1 MSAADTRLRRAREAA
16 ARSARLQAAL
26 SALPWLLLA
35 AAVAWRVNAAAWSI
49 LVLAAIALVAL
60 WHAWQV
66 GRAFDERWLAR
77 TLNARRRDMED
88 SADLLF
94 PHRPAT
100 NPLEHLQQQRLRQ
113 RVQDGPQIDLR
124 AEWRHRRL
132 LLWGALAAALAGA
145 VVFYPE
151 PQQDASTASTPG
163 PERASPD
170 RPAQLTGVSIDIQPP
185 AYTGVAA
192 TNIDTL
198 AATVPEGSVLQ
209 WTLRFAPMPR
219 QVELVFHDGERL
231 ALEREGDAW
240 VGRRR
245 IDRPAVYHLQ
255 LEHPLPA
262 AQAGENRI
270 DVILDKPPELR
281 VLKPLQTLTMAAS
294 GQSQWALEFEASD
307 DYGLSPSAELS
318 ITRTVGSGEN
328 ITTRQQTITLRGRG
342 GPKQMRYAHQIAL
355 APLGMV
361 AGEDLIVRLSVS
373 DRRTPSPHTVVSPS
387 YILRWPAPPVV
398 ESADLDGQ
406 VKRVMPAYF
415 RSQRQII
422 IDAEALLKEKPR
434 LAADRYLERSDR
446 IGVDQR
452 LLRLRYGQFLGEETG
467 GTPQL
472 LPANDAQDVH
482 QTDLPIEVASEA
494 PAPAPAP
501 DPAHVAEDADG
512 HDHAGGIQRQPTFGE
527 EAAVLEQFGH
537 THDHAEAATL
547 LDPATRELLRSAL
560 NEMWQSE
567 LKLRQSEPDRALPFA
582 HRALELIKQVQEAER
597 IYLPRVG
604 SQVPPIDPGRRLSGD
619 RSGIVSRRDPLHPAT
634 APDPTAVDAWRAL
647 SPTPGAAGPDLD
659 LDLDLDE
666 LARWVDSQDV
676 ADADPLQ
683 LAAAIAEV
691 RRDPACRKC
700 RARLRGALWPLV
712 TRPPAAASERS
723 AAGESGDAYL
733 DALQREGRQ

>member
-1 MSAADTRLRRAREAA
+1 
-16 ARSARLQAAL
+16 
-26 SALPWLLLA
+26 
-35 AAVAWRVNAAAWSI
+35 
-49 LVLAAIALVAL
+49 
-60 WHAWQV
+60 
-66 GRAFDERWLAR
+66 
-77 TLNARRRDMED
+77 
-88 SADLLF
+88 
-94 PHRPAT
+94 
-100 NPLEHLQQQRLRQ
+100 
-113 RVQDGPQIDLR
+113 
-124 AEWRHRRL
+124 
-132 LLWGALAAALAGA
+132 
-145 VVFYPE
+145 
-151 PQQDASTASTPG
+151 
-163 PERASPD
+163 
-170 RPAQLTGVSIDIQPP
+170 
-185 AYTGVAA
+185 
-192 TNIDTL
+192 
-198 AATVPEGSVLQ
+198 
-209 WTLRFAPMPR
+209 
-219 QVELVFHDGERL
+219 
-231 ALEREGDAW
+231 
-240 VGRRR
+240 
-245 IDRPAVYHLQ
+245 
-255 LEHPLPA
+255 
-262 AQAGENRI
+262 
-270 DVILDKPPELR
+270 
-281 VLKPLQTLTMAAS
+281 
-294 GQSQWALEFEASD
+294 
-307 DYGLSPSAELS
+307 
-318 ITRTVGSGEN
+318 
-328 ITTRQQTITLRGRG
+328 
-342 GPKQMRYAHQIAL
+342 MRYAHQIAL

-501 DPAHVAEDADG
+501 DRAHAAQDEDG
-512 HDHAGGIQRQPTFGE
+512 HDHAEGIQREPTFGE

-567 LKLRQSEPDRALPFA
+567 LTLRQSEPDGALPYA

-619 RSGIVSRRDPLHPAT
+619 RSGIVSSRDPLHQAT

-647 SPTPGAAGPDLD
+647 APTPGAAGPG

-691 RRDPACRKC
+691 RRDPACREC

-712 TRPPAAASERS
+712 TRPPAAASERPS
-723 AAGESGDAYL
+723 AGESGDAYL

>member
-1 MSAADTRLRRAREAA
+1 MSTADTRLRRAREAA
-16 ARSARLQAAL
+16 ARRARIQGAL
-26 SALPWLLLA
+26 LALPWLLVAVA
-35 AAVAWRVNAAAWSI
+35 AAWRANAAAWSMLL
-49 LVLAAIALVAL
+49 LVAIALAAG
-60 WHAWQV
+60 WHVWRV
-66 GRAFDERWLAR
+66 GRAFDDRWMAR
-77 TLNARRRDMED
+77 ALNARRRDMED

-124 AEWRHRRL
+124 APWRHRSL
-132 LLWGALAAALAGA
+132 VLWGSLAAALAGA
-145 VVFYPE
+145 IVFYPE
-151 PQQDASTASTPG
+151 PQQKPSPPSSVG
-163 PERASPD
+163 PERATPN
-170 RPAQLTGVSIDIQPP
+170 RPAQLTDVRIDIQPP

-198 AATVPEGSVLQ
+198 AATVNEGSVLQ

-231 ALEREGDAW
+231 PLERDGDVW
-240 VGRRR
+240 VGSRR
-245 IDRPAVYHLQ
+245 IDRPALYHLQ

-262 AQAGENRI
+262 AQAGESRI
-270 DVILDKPPELR
+270 DVILDRPPELR

-307 DYGLSPSAELS
+307 DYGLSSTAELG
-318 ITRTVGSGEN
+318 ITRTIGSGEN
-328 ITTRQQTITLRGRG
+328 ITTRQQTITVRGRG
-342 GPKQMRYAHQIAL
+342 NSAQMRYAHQIAL

-361 AGEDLIVRLSVS
+361 AGEELIVRLSVS

-387 YILRWPAPPVV
+387 YILRWPTPPVV

-472 LPANDAQDVH
+472 LPTNDAQDMH

-494 PAPAPAP
+494 PTPAPAP
-501 DPAHVAEDADG
+501 IPAQASEDADG
-512 HDHAGGIQRQPTFGE
+512 HDHAEVIQRQPTFGE

-567 LKLRQSEPDRALPFA
+567 LKLRQGEPDRALPYA
-582 HRALELIKQVQEAER
+582 HRALALIKQVQEAER

-619 RSGIVSRRDPLHPAT
+619 RSGIVSRRDPLHQAT

-647 SPTPGAAGPDLD
+647 APTPAAIPE
-659 LDLDLDE
+659 LDLDE
-666 LARWVDSQDV
+666 LARWVDSQDL
-676 ADADPLQ
+676 AEGDPLQ

-691 RRDPACRKC
+691 RRDPACREC
-700 RARLRGALWPLV
+700 RERLRSALWPLV
-712 TRPPAAASERS
+712 TRPPAAASERP
-723 AAGESGDAYL
+723 AAGGRVTSG
-733 DALQREGRQ
+733 